1 MDNLSNSNIKNKIDT
16 EQNIG
21 GNISLT
27 SKSNIKQEPASSKVN
42 TDFLKVKF
50 RRQIGASHSN
60 SRVANASDRVTKSA
74 SSSSLNSSKNKNNT
88 ALKKIIKENLS
99 KYRTIKMKSTDDGN
113 TPSLGLANSP
123 LDKININDTPQ
134 QIETI
139 ASKLSESNLTDVA
152 EKQDIDTDDK
162 SENKIIENTEI
173 SKNVNEEPI
182 SNSKENNQL
191 SESSN
196 ASNTKNNDGHV
207 LIDSKNN
214 SNDEIPLDLSVQ
226 KNI

>member
-1 MDNLSNSNIKNKIDT
+1 M
-16 EQNIG
+16 G
-21 GNISLT
+21 ANISLT
-27 SKSNIKQEPASSKVN
+27 NKSNIKQEPATSKVN

-60 SRVANASDRVTKSA
+60 SRIANASDRVTKSA
-74 SSSSLNSSKNKNNT
+74 SSSSLNSLSSKNKNNT

-99 KYRTIKMKSTDDGN
+99 KYRTIKMKSADDGN
-113 TPSLGLANSP
+113 TPSSGLASNP
-123 LDKININDTPQ
+123 LDNININDTSQ

-139 ASKLSESNLTDVA
+139 ASKLSESNLAEVA
-152 EKQDIDTDDK
+152 EKHEIDPEDK
-162 SENKIIENTEI
+162 SENKIIDNTEI

-182 SNSKENNQL
+182 SNSKENNNQL
-191 SESSN
+191 SELSN
-196 ASNTKNNDGHV
+196 ASSTKKNDGHV